1 MTGARKI
8 SHCRL
13 CRGRLSR
20 VVLSLGDQPISNRL
34 PKIGEESEVAAY
46 PLDVV
51 LCEDCGLA
59 QLAHDLDA
67 DEHFHDD
74 YAYISGASS
83 TWVDHCRDYAR
94 GLIARHGVSERDYV
108 VEAGSNDGTLLKAFR
123 DAGVQGIGV
132 EPSANVAKLAEDAG
146 IATLNAFFDAESSAA
161 LKAGHGPPK
170 AVIGNNVL
178 AHTPFT
184 HEFLIAG
191 RDLIA
196 ADGFLCF
203 EFPHVLNIL
212 EKRYFDTIY
221 HEHYAYL
228 GVRPLMHWAAA
239 NGMEVYAVEPQ
250 TTHGGSLRVFLRHA
264 TGAPTPDDVLAIAEK
279 ERVLSTPR
287 AWAELDT
294 WLQDWRLRFSL
305 MIARLQGDGRSIAGY
320 AAASKAT
327 VICNYLGLTGRDVA
341 YCCDASPFKQ
351 GRLIPGANIPIL
363 EPEAMRR
370 DPPDV
375 VIAFAWNIFEEIAR
389 VVGELTGGRAAL
401 VRPLPDIE
409 LVAADE
415 RAGA

>member
-1 MTGARKI
+1 MTSARRVG
-8 SHCRL
+8 HCRL
-13 CRGRLSR
+13 CRGRLSA

-34 PKIGEESEVAAY
+34 PKIGELTETPTY
-46 PLDVV
+46 PLDIV
-51 LCEDCGLA
+51 LCDACGLA

-67 DEHFHDD
+67 DEHFHED

-83 TWVDHCRDYAR
+83 TWLAHCREYAR
-94 GLIARHGVSERDYV
+94 GLIERHGVSARDYV

-123 DAGVQGIGV
+123 DEGVQGIGI
-132 EPSANVAKLAEDAG
+132 EPSANVARLSDEAG
-146 IATLNAFFDAESSAA
+146 IPTINAFFDAQTSAA
-161 LKAGHGPPK
+161 VRRGHGPPK

-203 EFPHVLNIL
+203 EFPHVTKIL
-212 EKRYFDTIY
+212 TDRYFDTIY

-228 GVRPLMHWAAA
+228 GVGPLMHWAAA

-264 TGAPTPDDVLAIAEK
+264 TGAPTPADVLALAEQEK
-279 ERVLSTPR
+279 ALSTPEG
-287 AWAELDT
+287 WEELDR
-294 WLQDWRLRFSL
+294 WLRDWKLRFRA
-305 MIARLQGDGRSIAGY
+305 MIARLQSEGRSIAGY

-327 VICNYLGLTGRDVA
+327 VISNYLGLTRRDVA

-351 GRLIPGANIPIL
+351 GRTIPGTGIPIL

-375 VIAFAWNIFEEIAR
+375 VIAFAWNIFDEIAR
-389 VVGELTGGRAAL
+389 VVADLTGGRADL
-401 VRPLPDIE
+401 IRPLPDVE
-409 LVAADE
+409 LVPATE